1 MGGLKL
7 MKIILLAACVLSLAF
22 AGAGNAQSADSSQET
37 GAHHTKAQ
45 LKRLAL
51 DAHAPDQYNAL
62 ASYFG
67 EQHDKYLQKAAEEKK
82 EWESLSQNVS
92 SAAAKY
98 PRPSDSARNLY
109 EYYTHKASEAG
120 ALEAKYSQLASPG
133 ALAKAQ

>member
-1 MGGLKL
+1 

-67 EQHDKYLQKAAEEKK
+67 EQHDKYLQKAAEEKV
-82 EWESLSQNVS
+82 EWERRSQSIVGIQ
-92 SAAAKY
+92 AKY
-98 PRPSDSARNLY
+98 PRPVDSARNLY
-109 EYYTHKASEAG
+109 EYYMAEAADAG
-120 ALEAKYSQLASPG
+120 RLEAKYSQMATPEV
-133 ALAKAQ
+133 LAKVQ

>member
-1 MGGLKL
+1 
-7 MKIILLAACVLSLAF
+7 MKRNLFTAWVLSLALPGIGS
-22 AGAGNAQSADSSQET
+22 AQGAPTTES
-37 GAHHTKAQ
+37 K
-45 LKRLAL
+45 
-51 DAHAPDQYNAL
+51 
-62 ASYFG
+62 G
-67 EQHDKYLQKAAEEKK
+67 EQITSAQVKQIVRDGRAPEHYKSLAGYYGERAKTYLQKAAEEKK